1 MKTLIYIAIMAG
13 VTYLIR
19 MIPFTVFQK
28 KIRSRFVL
36 SFLHYVPY
44 AVLSAMTI
52 PAIFYSTGSM
62 VTAAAGTVVAIVL
75 AYFEKPLI
83 VVALAASAA
92 ALLAKAPE
100 FDLLITAES
109 KGIPLAHEM
118 AAQAGMNKYIL
129 ARKAPKLYMKDP
141 VAVEVKSITTAARQ
155 TLYLDK
161 LDMDAMKD
169 KRILIVDDVIS
180 TGESVA
186 ALETLVRKAG
196 GNIVGKM
203 AILAEGDA
211 KDREDILYL
220 EYLPLFDKDGNAL

>member
-1 MKTLIYIAIMAG
+1 MKTLSYIAIMAG

-75 AYFEKPLI
+75 AYFEEPLI

-92 ALLAKAPE
+92 ALA
-100 FDLLITAES
+100 
-109 KGIPLAHEM
+109 
-118 AAQAGMNKYIL
+118 
-129 ARKAPKLYMKDP
+129 
-141 VAVEVKSITTAARQ
+141 
-155 TLYLDK
+155 
-161 LDMDAMKD
+161 
-169 KRILIVDDVIS
+169 
-180 TGESVA
+180 TGFV
-186 ALETLVRKAG
+186 
-196 GNIVGKM
+196 
-203 AILAEGDA
+203 
-211 KDREDILYL
+211 
-220 EYLPLFDKDGNAL
+220 F